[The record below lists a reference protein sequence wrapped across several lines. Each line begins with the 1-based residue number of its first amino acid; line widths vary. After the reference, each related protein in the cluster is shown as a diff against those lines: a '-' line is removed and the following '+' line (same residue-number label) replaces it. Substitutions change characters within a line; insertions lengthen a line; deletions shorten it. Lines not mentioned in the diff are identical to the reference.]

1 MNKLKTALNKHP
13 YLMMILMNVI
23 QDIVDCKRCTH
34 KASFIGSLQNG
45 FGWYCRK
52 CLYLTYADE
61 KENPNKSY

>member
-1 MNKLKTALNKHP
+1 
-13 YLMMILMNVI
+13 MMILMNVI

-34 KASFIGSLQNG
+34 KTSFIGSLQNG